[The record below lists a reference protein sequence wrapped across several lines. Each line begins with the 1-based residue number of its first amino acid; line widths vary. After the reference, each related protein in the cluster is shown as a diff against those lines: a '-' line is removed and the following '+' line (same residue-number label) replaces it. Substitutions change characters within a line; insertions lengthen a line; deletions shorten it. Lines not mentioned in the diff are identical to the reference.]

1 MMYDYLNQETRNRI
15 NYTVICISEFA
26 QRFSMNQ
33 QEAYQYLK
41 RFGGL
46 SFLKDCYDA
55 EHLLSIED
63 AVDDLTII
71 CKNHGSERV
80 SSVEPHAHF
89 QNYTNGMDRIRFLT
103 EQIIQDVVGYLV
115 EDRQIEYDKAIDVLY
130 SSQVFQKLI
139 DPACGLYLE
148 SSAYVYELLKSELLE
163 GSIVQHEQ

>member
-1 MMYDYLNQETRNRI
+1 MYDYLNQETCNRI

-26 QRFSMNQ
+26 QRSSMNQ
-33 QEAYQYLK
+33 YEAYQYLK

-80 SSVEPHAHF
+80 SSVEPHANF
-89 QNYTNGMDRIRFLT
+89 QKYINRMERIRFLT
-103 EQIIQDVVGYLV
+103 EQIIQDVIEYLV
-115 EDRQIEYDKAIDVLY
+115 EDRQIEYDKAIDVFY
-130 SSQVFQKLI
+130 PSQVFQKLI

-148 SSAYVYELLKSELLE
+148 GSAYVYELLKSELLE
-163 GSIVQHEQ
+163 GSIIQHEQ